1 MKKCEYK
8 RSDCWLYI
16 QNRMSREEET
26 EFQRHLLSCEECR
39 EDLAQLR
46 LMVHSIGRKERRTI
60 SFRIWIVAA
69 SAACILMGGGTCYY
83 FFTQKEDRFSPGN
96 THELKIHPPVRH
108 DDRDSITSKDTI
120 PADTLSLEVIMNE

>member
-39 EDLAQLR
+39 EDMAQL
-46 LMVHSIGRKERRTI
+46 L
-60 SFRIWIVAA
+60 
-69 SAACILMGGGTCYY
+69 
-83 FFTQKEDRFSPGN
+83 
-96 THELKIHPPVRH
+96 
-108 DDRDSITSKDTI
+108 
-120 PADTLSLEVIMNE
+120 